1 MSTTPTEILET
12 TLATIAETVPMDP
25 TAATEAALDIASIKD
40 MMDAFD
46 PAALLPD
53 LGAIFGSLAGVCR
66 VAVMIG
72 PIVLLVLGLAY
83 LFFSPKEA
91 NYYFGYRCYF
101 GMGSVQ
107 AWRFTQRFAGLV
119 LGITGLILTLTMFTF
134 SGNFAAMDV
143 TEMVWKAVHYLVI
156 EAAAALIAT
165 LVINVTAFA
174 LFNRRG
180 EYRRAVK
187 KQKQARENKKKNEE
201 LP

>member
-12 TLATIAETVPMDP
+12 TMATIAETVPVDP
-25 TAATEAALDIASIKD
+25 TAATEAVLDIASIKD

-46 PAALLPD
+46 PAALLPE
-53 LGAIFGSLAGVCR
+53 LSEVFGSIAAICR
-66 VAVMIG
+66 FAVMIG
-72 PIVLLVLGLAY
+72 PVILLVLGLAY

-107 AWRFTQRFAGLV
+107 AWRFTQRFAGVVLGGTGLV
-119 LGITGLILTLTMFTF
+119 LTLLMHGT
-134 SGNFAAMDV
+134 SAGFASMDV
-143 TEMVWKAVHYLVI
+143 TEMVWKAVDCLVI

-165 LVINVTAFA
+165 VVINLTAFL

-180 EYRRAVK
+180 EYRRAVH
-187 KQKQARENKKKNEE
+187 KQKKERENKKKNEE